1 MKVIVS
7 DKYGKNF
14 SNFVVVDTVEK
25 VQHLKGVT
33 TLIINST
40 KESDF
45 NIGVYISEL
54 HKNGINQFV
63 YINSDPSMTV
73 RMIIKGVN
81 GFFFEDEFY
90 LEDEEEL
97 LSLLEEIGMQEKS
110 EEPDE
115 ETALSTTSLQVVN
128 DFIESFARGEERI
141 KAPLYLEQVNQAVN
155 QLSNLTHQQQ
165 LQINQMGMSAMGI
178 FQKASTLVRNINDMN
193 KKLEEQMKALQESE
207 NRGNGANNR
216 PMLSSSIS
224 YFPTVRYTGGK
235 KILVIKEYSPCRYL
249 VSFLLAYK
257 HHLHYVLN
265 KRVKFVIVTGK
276 ITGFSTKYSDFT
288 TSISDSSLSMQ
299 SLFDSED
306 LLFQS
311 PKKEVFKELFS
322 RECDIII
329 VLDKMYSNLCIL
341 DGRVTRLNA
350 ISGESDIARFKLNPS
365 ETIFSTV
372 KYEKGLFTI
381 PTIKG
386 YPKEKDGRLSAY
398 NQICPEH
405 FKILDN
411 KLELLK

>member
-7 DKYGKNF
+7 DKYGDNF
-14 SNFVVVDTVEK
+14 NNFVVVDTVQK
-25 VQHLKGVT
+25 VQTLKGVS

-110 EEPDE
+110 EESSE
-115 ETALSTTSLQVVN
+115 ETALSTTSLQIVN

-155 QLSNLTHQQQ
+155 QLSTLTQQQQ
-165 LQINQMGMSAMGI
+165 LQINAMGMSAVNI

-193 KKLEEQMKALQESE
+193 KKMEEQMRALQESE

-216 PMLSSSIS
+216 PMLASSIS
-224 YFPTVRYTGGK
+224 YFPTVRYTGNK
-235 KILVIKEYSPCRYL
+235 KVLVIKEYSPCRYL
-249 VSFLLAYK
+249 ISFLLAYK

-265 KRVKFVIVTGK
+265 KRVKFIIVTGK
-276 ITGFSTKYSDFT
+276 ITGFSNKYSDFT
-288 TSISDSSLSMQ
+288 TSISDSSLSMH

-322 RECDIII
+322 RDVDIFI
-329 VLDKMYSNLCIL
+329 VVDKMYSNLCIL
-341 DGRVTRLNA
+341 DGRVIRLNA
-350 ISGESDIARFKLNPS
+350 VSGDSDLARFKLNPA
-365 ETIFSTV
+365 ETIFPVV
-372 KYEKGLFTI
+372 KNEKGLLTI
-381 PTIKG
+381 PTMKG
-386 YPKEKDGRLSAY
+386 YPKERDGRLSAY
-398 NQICPEH
+398 NQICLES

-411 KLELLK
+411 KLDLVK